1 MHPFSF
7 CKPAPM
13 PELPEVETTRR
24 GLAPALCGQ
33 RIVAVEI
40 RRRDL
45 RQPIPTQVDS
55 LAGHVFLALR
65 RRGKYLI
72 ADLDHGHL
80 LIHLGM
86 SGSLALVSATQA
98 WRRHEHWALRLSDGR
113 ELRYHD
119 PRRFGCLLWTEAPEQ
134 HPLLAHL
141 GPEPLTPDFAAEHL
155 YRVSRGRKTAIKTL
169 LMDARCVV
177 GIGNIYAQEALFVAG
192 LRPQRAAG
200 SLSRKDCQGL
210 HAAVVAQLEAA
221 LRAGGSS
228 LRDYVNAQGELGY
241 FQTTLA
247 VYGRAGLPCP
257 RCLAPLAQ
265 IRLSGRSSAYC
276 RHCQR

>member
-1 MHPFSF
+1 
-7 CKPAPM
+7 M

-33 RIVAVEI
+33 RIVAVTI

-45 RQPIPTQVDS
+45 RQPIPADIDK
-55 LAGHVFLALR
+55 LAGYTFVALR

-86 SGSLALVSATQA
+86 SGSLALVNTTQA
-98 WRRHEHWALRLSDGR
+98 WRTHEHWGMRLAAGG

-119 PRRFGCLLWTEAPEQ
+119 PRRFGCLLWVDADPER
-134 HPLLAHL
+134 HPLLADL
-141 GPEPLTPDFAAEHL
+141 GPEPLSPDFDADHL
-155 YRVSRGRKTAIKTL
+155 YRASRGRKMAIKSL
-169 LMDARCVV
+169 LMDAHCVV
-177 GIGNIYAQEALFVAG
+177 GIGNIYAQEALFAAG
-192 LRPQRAAG
+192 LRPQRPAG
-200 SLSRKDCQGL
+200 SLRRTDCQRL
-210 HAAVVAQLEAA
+210 HAAVLAQLEAA

-241 FQTTLA
+241 FQTTLQ
-247 VYGRAGLPCP
+247 VYGRAGLPCQ
-257 RCLAPLAQ
+257 RCLAPLQ
-265 IRLSGRSSAYC
+265 QVRLSGRSSAYC
-276 RHCQR
+276 QHCQR